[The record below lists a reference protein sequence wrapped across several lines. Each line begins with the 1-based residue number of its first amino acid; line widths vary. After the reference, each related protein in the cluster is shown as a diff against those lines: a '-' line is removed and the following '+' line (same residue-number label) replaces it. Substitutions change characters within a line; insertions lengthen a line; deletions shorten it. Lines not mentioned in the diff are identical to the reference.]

1 MSTSLLDSNVEA
13 GHTSLWHAVQTV
25 YKNLC
30 ARWRA
35 RKSLVATTT
44 WIQRVQSEAA
54 LAPTL
59 AELGIMIVQAT
70 RTHFCRSPRPIAPF
84 FSE

>member
-13 GHTSLWHAVQTV
+13 GHTSLWHAVQAV
-25 YKNLC
+25 YKNG

-35 RKSLVATTT
+35 RKSLVAKST